1 MIKQLFI
8 KNYQEVDDPK
18 VRNRYGIVSGI
29 FGIITNFLLFTI
41 KCIIGLLSHSVTI
54 MADAFN
60 NLSDSGSCLLT
71 ILGFKL
77 ANKPADQKHP
87 YGYARYEY
95 MTGMGIAIL
104 ILMMGVLFAKSSI
117 DKIFAPEEII
127 LTTSTY
133 VVLVIAILGKVCQML
148 VYLDLAKSIHSQ
160 TIKATAMDA
169 RNDVLSTS
177 AVLLAMMIMGI
188 FHLNIDAYMGLLVS
202 LFIIIS
208 AAKMVKETMDP
219 LLGVVPS
226 KEQVKQIKKKILDHP
241 EIKGI
246 HDLVIHN
253 YGVGNDFVTV
263 HAEIPADMDMLVA
276 HDLMDTIE
284 REFKEELGIQ
294 LTIHMDPLNLNDQKT
309 QETERKVVQAL
320 RAIR

>member
-18 VRNRYGIVSGI
+18 VRNRYGVVSGI
-29 FGIITNFLLFTI
+29 FGIVTNFLLFTI

-95 MTGMGIAIL
+95 MTGMGVAIL

-117 DKIFAPEEII
+117 DKIFAPEEIMI
-127 LTTSTY
+127 TTSTY
-133 VVLVIAILGKVCQML
+133 LVLIIAILGKVGQML
-148 VYLDLAKSIHSQ
+148 VYLDFAKSIHSQ

-169 RNDVLSTS
+169 RNDILSTS
-177 AVLLAMMIMGI
+177 AVLVAMIIMGI
-188 FHLNIDAYMGLLVS
+188 FHINIDAYMGLIVS

-226 KEQVKQIKKKILDHP
+226 KEQVKQIKKKILLHP

-320 RAIR
+320 RAI